1 MGNKWTTELGQ
12 SFLNTLAMPA
22 EIATGQNFYDPTFTS
37 GIGKGINATQDVMT
51 DVGGALA
58 PMAAN
63 ALLPGAGTALTA
75 ARGVAGDL
83 GTAGTQ
89 LPEHQRK
96 WEGQVGAAGQ
106 GLAAMAPGV
115 MGMMMEQGGFFEQGG
130 GFAQTGPDLNAF
142 NLPSH
147 AEGGGQLNP
156 NVEIE
161 KQETVDPKAEY
172 VYSDLLVNAKT
183 NNTYAKDSEKY
194 KGSDRDDDITR
205 RTNEYGR
212 ANLRESQEA
221 LKKANYE
228 KDIKKDIKKFEKKY
242 GGYLKEQMAQGGYY
256 TPGEAAAAGHRL
268 TSQGSQYG
276 GSGAYGGGKTQY
288 ANGGPYA
295 TGQGPNA
302 AGSGIPG
309 LDINDPRH
317 GFNPNSTVDMNI
329 PNAMDFS
336 SGSDVP
342 MGLQPN
348 NVSWNPTPFD
358 PNQSLVPQN
367 DPNYGINQPNFNTGG
382 APGTSDPRSPF
393 FNTSVQNPA
402 FARKD
407 LGQRG
412 NGFYNDTPV
421 ESSVNPQQVEGQGF
435 DWANAANQV
444 GEFANIG
451 YNIKRG
457 FEPVDHYKSVGNPE
471 YANAI
476 ALAESRNY
484 NIDQAQKDV
493 RRTFEDTRGAI
504 AEGASGEGAY
514 LGNLQGAQLRAN
526 RATQGLY
533 DKKENMDNQY
543 RMEEANV
550 RRTLGSE
557 EMARLNNEE
566 ANRLRGNAAQE
577 NMLDAATQ
585 GMSNMAQRNQKGKN
599 QSEQDQRLLA
609 MYEHQ
614 YGKYGE
620 IKQDIDA
627 FKTKEKRSKR
637 GKKNKK

>member
-37 GIGKGINATQDVMT
+37 GIGKGLNATQDVIT

-58 PMAAN
+58 PVAAN

-96 WEGQVGAAGQ
+96 WEGQVGAAGE

-172 VYSDLLVNAKT
+172 VYSDLLVNPKT

-256 TPGEAAAAGHRL
+256 TPGEAAANGARLSQAGV
-268 TSQGSQYG
+268 QYG
-276 GSGAYGGGKTQY
+276 SDAGSYGGGKTQY
-288 ANGGPYA
+288 TNGGPLSLAEGDAKFGY
-295 TGQGPNA
+295 
-302 AGSGIPG
+302 IPG
-309 LDINDPRH
+309 VNDQGINNQFMDP
-317 GFNPNSTVDMNI
+317 
-329 PNAMDFS
+329 
-336 SGSDVP
+336 SGSSA
-342 MGLQPN
+342 GGQ
-348 NVSWNPTPFD
+348 
-358 PNQSLVPQN
+358 
-367 DPNYGINQPNFNTGG
+367 FNMPGYQ
-382 APGTSDPRSPF
+382 APVYQGVGTQWDA
-393 FNTSVQNPA
+393 NASVQGSQPSPYKRTGPMSLAEGDAVNGYNPEYDPSLQTA
-402 FARKD
+402 Q
-407 LGQRG
+407 GQT
-412 NGFYNDTPV
+412 FP
-421 ESSVNPQQVEGQGF
+421 EQGQSF
-435 DWANAANQV
+435 DWSNAANQV

-471 YANAI
+471 YDNAI
-476 ALAESRNY
+476 ALAKSRNY

-609 MYEHQ
+609 MYKHQ
-614 YGKYGE
+614 YGDYGTMKKE
-620 IKQDIDA
+620 LEA
-627 FKTKEKRSKR
+627 FEKKSKSV
-637 GKKNKK
+637 KKKKK